1 MEFPV
6 MSIILMMILAVGM
19 FYGQAQYKKKRA
31 EWGKTLTIFCGIF
44 IIITALWTNLCRS
57 PIDTDA
63 IDREREYQRV
73 QAIVLSQS
81 LLNMYNGKSGKCLI
95 IHHPVSSRS
104 RGDVDR
110 LVEAFKEGL
119 GEAFSEVRPAP
130 IKDID
135 MDAEL
140 IPEEA
145 MMEMTAEDFNNV
157 IKRNSDCDMVITM
170 VPLPFSEDEIYAMKI
185 FSMIEDPDNPGF
197 WIKDPKQKYPLLGI
211 YNGYVGNLE
220 PLFQEKLIGAMTL
233 WRPNPTIDEKDVPDD
248 LMEAFNK
255 RYITITPSTMDAVKS
270 KYPNLFPKPKKK

>member
-6 MSIILMMILAVGM
+6 MSIIIMMILAVGM

-63 IDREREYQRV
+63 IHREREYQRV
-73 QAIVLSQS
+73 QAVVLANS
-81 LLNMYNGKSGKCLI
+81 LANMYTGTGRKCLV
-95 IHHPVSSRS
+95 IHHPVSENSRD
-104 RGDVDR
+104 DVDR
-110 LVEAFKEGL
+110 LVAAFKEGL
-119 GEAFSEVRPAP
+119 GDSVDEVIAAP

-145 MMEMTAEDFNNV
+145 MMEMTAEDFNKV
-157 IKRNSDCDMVITM
+157 IKDNSGCDMVISM
-170 VPLPFSEDEIYAMKI
+170 VPLPFSEDEIYAMNI
-185 FSMIEDPDNPGF
+185 FKMIEDPDNPNI
-197 WIKDPKQKYPLLGI
+197 WIKDPKIKYPLLGI

-220 PLFQEKLIGAMTL
+220 PLFLEKLIGAMTL
-233 WRPNPTIDEKDVPDD
+233 WRPNPTIDEEDVPSDI
-248 LMEAFNK
+248 MEAFNK
-255 RYITITPSTMDAVKS
+255 RYITITPATLNAVKGQ
-270 KYPNLFPKPKKK
+270 YPNLFPKPKK

>member
-6 MSIILMMILAVGM
+6 MSIIIMMILAVGM

-73 QAIVLSQS
+73 QAMVLADS
-81 LLNMYNGKSGKCLI
+81 LVKMYTGSSKKCLV
-95 IHHPVSSRS
+95 IHHPVSENS

-110 LVEAFKEGL
+110 LVEAFTDGL
-119 GEAFSEVRPAP
+119 GDAVSEVVAAP

-145 MMEMTAEDFNNV
+145 MMEMTAEDFNRV
-157 IKRNSDCDMVITM
+157 IKMHSDCDLVISM
-170 VPLPFSEDEIYAMKI
+170 VPLPFSEDEIYAMDI
-185 FSMIEDPDNPGF
+185 FKMIEDPDNPNF

-220 PLFQEKLIGAMTL
+220 ALFEEKLIGAMTL
-233 WRPNPTIDEKDVPDD
+233 WRPNPTIDEEDVPDD
-248 LMEAFNK
+248 VMTAFNK
-255 RYITITPSTMDAVKS
+255 RYITITPASLNSIKG
-270 KYPNLFPKPKKK
+270 KYPNLFPKPKK

>member
-6 MSIILMMILAVGM
+6 MSIIVMMILAVGM

-44 IIITALWTNLCRS
+44 IIVTALWTNLCRS
-57 PIDTDA
+57 PIDRDA

-73 QAIVLSQS
+73 QAIVLADS
-81 LLNMYNGKSGKCLI
+81 LVKMYTGTGRKCLV
-95 IHHPVSSRS
+95 IHHPVSEKS

-110 LVEAFKEGL
+110 LVEAFTDGL
-119 GEAFSEVRPAP
+119 GDAVDDVVAAP

-135 MDAEL
+135 MDAEM

-145 MMEMTAEDFNNV
+145 MMEMTAADFNKV
-157 IKRNSDCDMVITM
+157 IKANSDCDMVISM
-170 VPLPFSEDEIYAMKI
+170 VPLPFSEDEIYAMDI
-185 FSMIEDPDNPGF
+185 FKMIEDPDNPNV
-197 WIKDPKQKYPLLGI
+197 WIKDPKIKYPLLGI

-233 WRPNPTIDEKDVPDD
+233 WRPNPTIDEEDVPDD
-248 LMEAFNK
+248 MMEAFNK
-255 RYITITPSTMDAVKS
+255 RYITITPSSLNSIKG
-270 KYPNLFPKPKKK
+270 KYPNLFPKPKK